1 MQLISR
7 WREMSIEA
15 RVFRVFIFTC
25 IGQGRPELACRQT
38 GSSFGEKRKKRPV
51 LDFWITASCSAC
63 VAHGRRPQIN
73 LSQRTMWYS
82 DIMISKRI
90 YCCSTAGK
98 ISSSKLPHI
107 LVDRIWLLTG
117 SWTQGLTSFQTEA
130 MLNSEL
136 HGQLTTWQLASLKE
150 SKRESKRGWAP
161 RQQPKFCIT
170 KSWKVIHY
178 LCHTLFIRSK

>member
-7 WREMSIEA
+7 WREMSVEA

-38 GSSFGEKRKKRPV
+38 GSIFGERRKKKGPV
-51 LDFWITASCSAC
+51 LFGFWITASCSAW

-90 YCCSTAGK
+90 YYFSTAGK
-98 ISSSKLPHI
+98 VSSSKLPHI
-107 LVDRIWLLTG
+107 LVDRIWLLTALG
-117 SWTQGLTSFQTEA
+117 PKTSLPYRQKPCSIQSYTGNSQPDSCLSSKKASERAREA
-130 MLNSEL
+130 EHQDNNQSFVSP
-136 HGQLTTWQLASLKE
+136 SLG
-150 SKRESKRGWAP
+150 R
-161 RQQPKFCIT
+161 
-170 KSWKVIHY
+170 
-178 LCHTLFIRSK
+178 